1 MSASLAASA
10 KEPVLCCVS
19 FIIIV
24 VGTLGISGGT
34 VRRAGFW
41 PGSFVVPRRDSATGA
56 PRSAERGVPPQH
68 PSDWLSRELHT
79 SRWEQFSLA
88 NVLRVDSQ

>member
-34 VRRAGFW
+34 VRRA
-41 PGSFVVPRRDSATGA
+41 GSFVVPRRDSATGA

-79 SRWEQFSLA
+79 SR
-88 NVLRVDSQ
+88 